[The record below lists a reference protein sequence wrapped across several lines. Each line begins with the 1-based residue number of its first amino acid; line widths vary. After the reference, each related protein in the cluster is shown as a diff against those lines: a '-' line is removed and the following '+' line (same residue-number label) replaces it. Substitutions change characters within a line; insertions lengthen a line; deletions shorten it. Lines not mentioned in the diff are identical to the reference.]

1 MIRQFLPEPG
11 QLDSQEAIEDWY
23 FVPSGPHLRVNFV
36 ISLDGAVE
44 IGGRSRPLGGPAD
57 RAAFMAQRAVA
68 DVILVG
74 AGTARAENYG
84 PVRLD
89 ADVLDRR
96 GERGQ
101 PGIPPLALITASG
114 DLDVRARLF
123 EDDQEVIV
131 FTTELAADRHPELA
145 DVADVVTAGLDMVDA
160 AAVVS
165 DLRRRGRTRILCEG
179 GPALTGT
186 LLHDGLVDELCLTLS
201 PLLAGFGHRR
211 ISDGW
216 GVDPLSLRLLTLI
229 ESDGMLLARYAVLDS
244 EDA

>member
-1 MIRQFLPEPG
+1 MIRQYLPEPA
-11 QLDSQEAIEDWY
+11 QLESQEAIEDSY
-23 FVPSGPHLRVNFV
+23 LIPAGPHLRVNFV

-57 RAAFMAQRAVA
+57 LASFMAQRAVA

-89 ADVLDRR
+89 ADVQDRR
-96 GERGQ
+96 VRRGQ
-101 PGIPPLALITASG
+101 LPIPPMALVSASG
-114 DLDVRARLF
+114 DVDTGARVF

-131 FTTELAADRHPELA
+131 FTTELAAARHVELA
-145 DVADVVTAGLDMVDA
+145 GVADVVTAGPDHVDA
-160 AAVVS
+160 GAVVAE
-165 DLRRRGRTRILCEG
+165 LRRRGYFRILCEG

-201 PLLAGFGHRR
+201 PILAGFGHRR

-216 GVDPLSLRLLTLI
+216 GVDPLSLRLTTLM
-229 ESDGMLLARYAVLDS
+229 ESDGMLLTRYAVVGL
-244 EDA
+244 EGA

>member
-1 MIRQFLPEPG
+1 
-11 QLDSQEAIEDWY
+11 
-23 FVPSGPHLRVNFV
+23 
-36 ISLDGAVE
+36 
-44 IGGRSRPLGGPAD
+44 
-57 RAAFMAQRAVA
+57 
-68 DVILVG
+68 
-74 AGTARAENYG
+74 
-84 PVRLD
+84 
-89 ADVLDRR
+89 
-96 GERGQ
+96 
-101 PGIPPLALITASG
+101 
-114 DLDVRARLF
+114 
-123 EDDQEVIV
+123 
-131 FTTELAADRHPELA
+131 
-145 DVADVVTAGLDMVDA
+145 
-160 AAVVS
+160 VVS